1 MGVTELTGEVLDE
14 KYRIERELGKGG
26 MGAVYLATHLGT
38 DRPVAV
44 KVITPQFMM
53 NDEFVER
60 FRREA
65 KAAGRLTH
73 PNVVNVTDFGFARVE
88 GERIAYLVME
98 YLDGC
103 TLADVLAEESQL
115 PIEWVLDIIEQ
126 TCSAVDEAHQQGII
140 HRDLKPDNIW
150 LEPNRRG
157 GYTVKVL
164 DFGLAKLGEIPV
176 NASSGTPSPTSSNP
190 SRISRG
196 STTVATDQRN
206 TQFAEA
212 KTHAPASDMSETA
225 TRLQPAPIGEDAT
238 RIFAEPPEPDA
249 SKANEAVT
257 QILPSESSLSEAA
270 TQVQP
275 APLSD
280 EAQTRVLDHTTAENL
295 PRQTAP
301 AGGLTRV
308 GSILGTPLY
317 MSPEQCR
324 SESLDWRTDIYSIG
338 VIAYQMLAGSPPF
351 TGTAPEVMR
360 LHIEAT
366 PPPLREK
373 RRKIPKRM
381 ARLVMT
387 ALAKN
392 PAERPATA
400 AGFASALRANAEGA
414 GVLLRRAFALYAE
427 HFPKFFR
434 ATFLMYLPLI
444 ALHVALLIS
453 GVMNSNAGG
462 VQPPDTSVSI
472 TAAPGTTGGKVRFSS
487 TSGSAIE
494 IILSILTFF
503 VNFFVNAVIAGVTI
517 RLVTQLF
524 LAPLRPLELRIAYAA
539 VRKRLKALLI
549 TFAISSIRAF
559 LGLLLLIPGII
570 MFINYSLAAPV
581 VMMEGLK
588 GRAALKRSKA
598 LVKRSR
604 FTVMI
609 ILFFQWAIPICLSG
623 GVAAVLGAG
632 LKIAKVSNAPMLTGR
647 ITSIIAVTLNAVI
660 VPFIATMT
668 ALLYLKTRQIG
679 GETLKEA
686 LSQFEEEDVPRTKWQ
701 MRMRE
706 RVHTTASRPSSGQAS
721 VQASVQRSAE
731 GSATNSL
738 RTPN

>member
-1 MGVTELTGEVLDE
+1 MGLTELTGEVLDE
-14 KYRIERELGKGG
+14 KYRIEKELGKGG

-65 KAAGRLTH
+65 KAAGRLLH
-73 PNVVNVTDFGFARVE
+73 PNVVNVTDFGFARVD

-115 PIEWVLDIIEQ
+115 PIDWVLDIIDQ

-176 NASSGTPSPTSSNP
+176 NQASEAATSMSSGSLGSSSSTKLP
-190 SRISRG
+190 RS

-206 TQFAEA
+206 TQVLEA
-212 KTHAPASDMSETA
+212 KTQARSSDASEAA
-225 TRLQPAPIGEDAT
+225 TQLQPAPIAEAAT
-238 RIFAEPPEPDA
+238 QILVEPAELNAPKA
-249 SKANEAVT
+249 SEAAT
-257 QILPSESSLSEAA
+257 QILPSESSSSPEAA
-270 TQVQP
+270 TRMQP
-275 APLSD
+275 APVLA
-280 EAQTRVLDHTTAENL
+280 EAQTQVLDHTTAENVA
-295 PRQTAP
+295 RQTVP
-301 AGGLTRV
+301 ADGLTRV

-324 SESLDWRTDIYSIG
+324 GDQLDWRTDIYSLG
-338 VIAYQMLAGSPPF
+338 VIAYQMLAGTPPF

-360 LHIEAT
+360 LHIEA
-366 PPPLREK
+366 PAPPLKEK

-381 ARLVMT
+381 AALVMT

-414 GVLLRRAFALYAE
+414 GALLRRAFALYVE

-444 ALHVALLIS
+444 ALYVALLIS
-453 GVMNSNAGG
+453 TVMKSDVSSTLTTDGG
-462 VQPPDTSVSI
+462 VTITTTPPS
-472 TAAPGTTGGKVRFSS
+472 TTGGGVKITTTPTS
-487 TSGSAIE
+487 TIE
-494 IILSILTFF
+494 IVLSILTFF
-503 VNFFVNAVIAGVTI
+503 VNFFINAVIAGVTI

-524 LAPLRPLELRIAYAA
+524 LAPLRPLQLRTAYAA
-539 VRKRLKALLI
+539 VRKRLKSLLTTI
-549 TFAISSIRAF
+549 AIASIRSF
-559 LGLLLLIPGII
+559 LGLLLLIPGVI
-570 MFINYSLAAPV
+570 MFINYSLASPV

-588 GRAALKRSKA
+588 GRAALKRSKQ

-604 FTVMI
+604 RTVIMI
-609 ILFFQWAIPICLSG
+609 LLFQWAIPAFT
-623 GVAAVLGAG
+623 AALVGAG
-632 LKIAKVSNAPMLTGR
+632 LSAALKLSKVEHAPLLSAR
-647 ITSIIAVTLNAVI
+647 ITSVIVVILNTVI
-660 VPFIATMT
+660 VPLIATLT

-686 LSQFEEEDVPRTKWQ
+686 ISQFEEEDVPRTKWQ

-706 RVHTTASRPSSGQAS
+706 RLQTTTSKS
-721 VQASVQRSAE
+721 
-731 GSATNSL
+731 
-738 RTPN
+738 

>member
-14 KYRIERELGKGG
+14 KYRIEKELGRGG

-65 KAAGRLTH
+65 KAAGRLLH

-115 PIEWVLDIIEQ
+115 PIDWVLDIIDQ
-126 TCSAVDEAHQQGII
+126 TCSAVDEAHHQGII

-176 NASSGTPSPTSSNP
+176 NEPRGTSSSPTSNSLKVQ
-190 SRISRG
+190 RG
-196 STTVATDQRN
+196 LPTVATDQRN
-206 TQFAEA
+206 TQVSEG
-212 KTHAPASDMSETA
+212 KTHARSAEGSEAA
-225 TRLQPAPIGEDAT
+225 TRLQPAPISEDTTQILVEPTERNAPMDNEAAT
-238 RIFAEPPEPDA
+238 RILEPEPSA
-249 SKANEAVT
+249 
-257 QILPSESSLSEAA
+257 SEAA

-275 APLSD
+275 AAVAT
-280 EAQTRVLDHTTAENL
+280 EAETRVFGHTTAENL
-295 PRQTAP
+295 PRQTVP
-301 AGGLTRV
+301 ADGLTRV

-324 SESLDWRTDIYSIG
+324 SDQLDWRTDIYSIG
-338 VIAYQMLAGSPPF
+338 VIAYQMLAGTPPF

-360 LHIEAT
+360 LHIEA
-366 PPPLREK
+366 PPPQLREK
-373 RRKIPKRM
+373 RRKIRKRM
-381 ARLVMT
+381 ATLVMS

-400 AGFASALRANAEGA
+400 EGFASALRANAEGTGA
-414 GVLLRRAFALYAE
+414 LLRRAFALYAE

-434 ATFLMYLPLI
+434 ATLLMYLPLI
-444 ALHVALLIS
+444 ALHIALLIS
-453 GVMNSNAGG
+453 GVMNSSGTTAKPDSG
-462 VQPPDTSVSI
+462 VVI
-472 TAAPGTTGGKVRFSS
+472 TTTPSTTGGHVKLSS
-487 TSGSAIE
+487 TPGSAIE
-494 IILSILTFF
+494 IVLSILTFF
-503 VNFFVNAVIAGVTI
+503 VNFLVNAVIAGVTI
-517 RLVTQLF
+517 RLVTQNF
-524 LAPLRPLELRIAYAA
+524 LAPLRPLELRTAYAA
-539 VRKRLKALLI
+539 VRRRLKSLLI
-549 TFAISSIRAF
+549 TIALASIRAF
-559 LGLLLLIPGII
+559 LGMLLVIPGII
-570 MFINYSLAAPV
+570 MFINQSLAVPV

-604 FTVMI
+604 FTVVMI
-609 ILFFQWAIPICLSG
+609 MLAQWAIPVCLSAVVAG
-623 GVAAVLGAG
+623 GLGAG
-632 LKIAKVSNAPMLTGR
+632 LKLAKVDNAPMLAGR
-647 ITSIIAVTLNAVI
+647 ITQIIVAILNSVI
-660 VPFIATMT
+660 VPLIATMT
-668 ALLYLKTRQIG
+668 ALLYLKTRQLG

-706 RVHTTASRPSSGQAS
+706 RLHTTASRSSS
-721 VQASVQRSAE
+721 SS
-731 GSATNSL
+731 SS
-738 RTPN
+738 RTP

>member
-1 MGVTELTGEVLDE
+1 MGLTELTGEVLDE
-14 KYRIERELGKGG
+14 KYRIEKELGKGG

-65 KAAGRLTH
+65 KAAGRLLH
-73 PNVVNVTDFGFARVE
+73 PNVVNVTDFGFARVD

-115 PIEWVLDIIEQ
+115 PIDWVLDIIDQ
-126 TCSAVDEAHQQGII
+126 TCSAVDEAHHQGII

-164 DFGLAKLGEIPV
+164 DFGLAKLGEVPV
-176 NASSGTPSPTSSNP
+176 NPSSGSETSAPSTSEKP
-190 SRISRG
+190 PRR

-206 TQFAEA
+206 TQVSEA
-212 KTHAPASDMSETA
+212 KTHARPSDGSEAA
-225 TRLQPAPIGEDAT
+225 TRMQPAPNSSASNSEAAT
-238 RIFAEPPEPDA
+238 QILVEPTDRNAPEP
-249 SKANEAVT
+249 NEAAT
-257 QILPSESSLSEAA
+257 QILPSESSASSSPSSEAA

-275 APLSD
+275 APLAD
-280 EAQTRVLDHTTAENL
+280 EAQTRVLAHTTAENL
-295 PRQTAP
+295 PRQTVP
-301 AGGLTRV
+301 ADGLTRV

-324 SESLDWRTDIYSIG
+324 SDHLDWRTDIYSLG
-338 VIAYQMLAGSPPF
+338 VIAYQMLAGAPPF

-360 LHIEAT
+360 LHIEEPA
-366 PPPLREK
+366 PQLREK
-373 RRKIPKRM
+373 RRKIRTRM
-381 ARLVMT
+381 ATLVMS

-400 AGFASALRANAEGA
+400 AGFASALRANAEGTGA
-414 GVLLRRAFALYAE
+414 LLRRAFSIYAE

-444 ALHVALLIS
+444 AMHVALLVIGITNTS
-453 GVMNSNAGG
+453 AGRI
-462 VQPPDTSVSI
+462 QPPDTGVTFTTTSGS
-472 TAAPGTTGGKVRFSS
+472 TGGNVKLSS
-487 TSGSAIE
+487 TSSSPIE
-494 IILSILTFF
+494 IVLSILTFF
-503 VNFFVNAVIAGVTI
+503 ANFFINAVIAGVTI

-524 LAPLRPLELRIAYAA
+524 LAPLRPLELRTAYTS
-539 VRKRLKALLI
+539 VRKRLKALLVTI
-549 TFAISSIRAF
+549 AISSIRTF

-604 FTVMI
+604 ITVIMI
-609 ILFFQWAIPICLSG
+609 LLSEWAIPAFLSTV
-623 GVAAVLGAG
+623 VAAGLGAG
-632 LKIAKVSNAPMLTGR
+632 LKLGKVGNAPMLTGR
-647 ITSIIAVTLNAVI
+647 ITSIIVTMFNALI
-660 VPFIATMT
+660 VPLIATMS
-668 ALLYLKTRQIG
+668 ALLYLKTRQLG
-679 GETLKEA
+679 GETLREV

-706 RVHTTASRPSSGQAS
+706 RLHTTASRSSSTHGPDS
-721 VQASVQRSAE
+721 
-731 GSATNSL
+731 NSM
-738 RTPN
+738 RTPH

>member
-1 MGVTELTGEVLDE
+1 MGLTELTGEVLDE
-14 KYRIERELGKGG
+14 KYRIEKELGKGG

-65 KAAGRLTH
+65 KAAGRLLH
-73 PNVVNVTDFGFARVE
+73 PNVVNVTDFGFARVD

-115 PIEWVLDIIEQ
+115 PIDWVLDIIEQ

-176 NASSGTPSPTSSNP
+176 NQPSETMTSASSSLTKPP
-190 SRISRG
+190 RA
-196 STTVATDQRN
+196 STTVATDQRD
-206 TQFAEA
+206 TQGLEA
-212 KTHAPASDMSETA
+212 KTHARAPDISEAA
-225 TRLQPAPIGEDAT
+225 TQLQPAPIAEDAT
-238 RIFAEPPEPDA
+238 RILVEPAELNTPKA
-249 SKANEAVT
+249 SEAVT
-257 QILPSESSLSEAA
+257 QMLPSESSSSEAA
-270 TQVQP
+270 TRMQP
-275 APLSD
+275 APISPGSD
-280 EAQTRVLDHTTAENL
+280 EAQTQVLDHTTAENVA
-295 PRQTAP
+295 RQTVP
-301 AGGLTRV
+301 ADGLTRV

-324 SESLDWRTDIYSIG
+324 SDQLDWRTDIYSLG
-338 VIAYQMLAGSPPF
+338 VIAYQMLAGTPPF

-360 LHIEAT
+360 LHIEAA
-366 PPPLREK
+366 PPPLKEK
-373 RRKIPKRM
+373 RRKIPRRM
-381 ARLVMT
+381 AALVMS

-392 PAERPATA
+392 PAERPGSA
-400 AGFASALRANAEGA
+400 AGFASALRANAEGTGA
-414 GVLLRRAFALYAE
+414 LLRRAFALYVE

-444 ALHVALLIS
+444 ALHGILLIS
-453 GVMNSNAGG
+453 SVLKPAASNLQATAG
-462 VQPPDTSVSI
+462 SVKF
-472 TAAPGTTGGKVRFSS
+472 TTTPSS
-487 TSGSAIE
+487 TIE
-494 IILSILTFF
+494 IVLSIVTFF
-503 VNFFVNAVIAGVTI
+503 VNFFLNAVIIGITI

-524 LAPLRPLELRIAYAA
+524 LAPLRPLQLRTAYAA
-539 VRKRLKALLI
+539 VRKRMRSLLTTI
-549 TFAISSIRAF
+549 AIASIRSF
-559 LGLLLLIPGII
+559 LGLLLLIPGVI
-570 MFINYSLAAPV
+570 MFINYSLASPV

-588 GRAALKRSKA
+588 GRAALKRSKQ
-598 LVKRSR
+598 LVRRSR
-604 FTVMI
+604 RTVI
-609 ILFFQWAIPICLSG
+609 VILLFQWAIPAFTAALVGGGLSTALTLLK
-623 GVAAVLGAG
+623 VQHAALLSA
-632 LKIAKVSNAPMLTGR
+632 R
-647 ITSIIAVTLNAVI
+647 ITSIVVVILNTVI
-660 VPFIATMT
+660 VPLIATLT

-686 LSQFEEEDVPRTKWQ
+686 ISQFEEEDVPRTKWQ

-706 RVHTTASRPSSGQAS
+706 RVHTTTSKS
-721 VQASVQRSAE
+721 
-731 GSATNSL
+731 
-738 RTPN
+738 

>member
-14 KYRIERELGKGG
+14 KYRIEKELGRGG

-65 KAAGRLTH
+65 KAAGRLLH

-115 PIEWVLDIIEQ
+115 PIDWVLDIIDQ
-126 TCSAVDEAHQQGII
+126 TCSAVDEAHHQGII

-176 NASSGTPSPTSSNP
+176 NEPRGTSSSPTSNSLKVP
-190 SRISRG
+190 RG
-196 STTVATDQRN
+196 LPTVATDQRD
-206 TQFAEA
+206 TQVSEG
-212 KTHAPASDMSETA
+212 KTHARGAEGSEAA
-225 TRLQPAPIGEDAT
+225 TRLQPAPTSEDTTQILVEPAEQNAPKDNEAAT
-238 RIFAEPPEPDA
+238 RILPPEPSA
-249 SKANEAVT
+249 
-257 QILPSESSLSEAA
+257 SEAA

-275 APLSD
+275 APVAT
-280 EAQTRVLDHTTAENL
+280 EAETRVFDHTTAENL
-295 PRQTAP
+295 PRQTVP
-301 AGGLTRV
+301 ADGLTRV

-324 SESLDWRTDIYSIG
+324 SDQLDWRTDIYSIG
-338 VIAYQMLAGSPPF
+338 VIAYQMLAGTPPF

-360 LHIEAT
+360 LHIEA
-366 PPPLREK
+366 PPPQLREK
-373 RRKIPKRM
+373 RRKIRKRM
-381 ARLVMT
+381 AALVMS

-400 AGFASALRANAEGA
+400 EGFASALRANAEGTGA
-414 GVLLRRAFALYAE
+414 LLRRAFALYAE

-434 ATFLMYLPLI
+434 ATLLMYLPLI
-444 ALHVALLIS
+444 ALHIALLIS
-453 GVMNSNAGG
+453 GVMNSSGPTAQKPDSG
-462 VQPPDTSVSI
+462 VVI
-472 TAAPGTTGGKVRFSS
+472 TTTPSTTGGHVKLSS
-487 TSGSAIE
+487 TPGSAIE
-494 IILSILTFF
+494 IVLSILTFF
-503 VNFFVNAVIAGVTI
+503 VNFLVNAVIAGVTI
-517 RLVTQLF
+517 RLVTQNF
-524 LAPLRPLELRIAYAA
+524 LAPLRPLELRTAYAA
-539 VRKRLKALLI
+539 VRKRLKSLLI
-549 TFAISSIRAF
+549 TIAIASIRAF
-559 LGLLLLIPGII
+559 LGMLLVIPGII
-570 MFINYSLAAPV
+570 MFINQSLAVPV

-604 FTVMI
+604 FTVIMI
-609 ILFFQWAIPICLSG
+609 LLSQWAIPVCLSAVVAG
-623 GVAAVLGAG
+623 GLSAG
-632 LKIAKVSNAPMLTGR
+632 LKLAKVDNAPMLAGR
-647 ITSIIAVTLNAVI
+647 ITSIIVAILNAVI
-660 VPFIATMT
+660 VPLIATMT
-668 ALLYLKTRQIG
+668 ALLYLKTRQLG

-706 RVHTTASRPSSGQAS
+706 RLHTTSSRASSSS
-721 VQASVQRSAE
+721 SS
-731 GSATNSL
+731 
-738 RTPN
+738 RTV